1 MAHRLANE
9 LGIFSL
15 RIDFRG
21 CGNSADNANEL
32 EGRTLTQDV
41 EDIQS
46 SADFIRDGKL
56 NGTGIDLTLSSIISH
71 SRGGV
76 AMFYGPKFKI
86 N

>member
-1 MAHRLANE
+1 M
-9 LGIFSL
+9 
-15 RIDFRG
+15 
-21 CGNSADNANEL
+21 
-32 EGRTLTQDV
+32 TQDV

-76 AMFYGPKFKI
+76 AMFLWAQIQDQLGRAGDPSAI
-86 N
+86 IVLI

>member
-1 MAHRLANE
+1 M
-9 LGIFSL
+9 GIFSL

-56 NGTGIDLTLSSIISH
+56 NGTGIDLTLSSIISTLTWWGCH
-71 SRGGV
+71 VFMGPNSRS
-76 AMFYGPKFKI
+76 I
-86 N
+86 RTSR